1 MTNTA
6 KITGNGMASGLVG
19 KILDQRK
26 AEENARALQ
35 AANPGSLILAPSLYG
50 KKTGADNL
58 AKVHRAEWQ
67 DYLARFVPIE
77 NELYARFNDDA
88 GRAASVDKAGL
99 TMAQAFD
106 RSRQQEISGLRGMNV
121 NLSPRTQMMRDRAFE
136 TEKALATVGA
146 KNAMRTG
153 LEDQRMAIL
162 AGGLSSVAQKRG
174 GN

>member
-1 MTNTA
+1 MGAVNNLFA
-6 KITGNGMASGLVG
+6 RLKE
-19 KILDQRK
+19 QQ
-26 AEENARALQ
+26 NANQAAADLQ
-35 AANPGSLILAPSLYG
+35 AANPGSLILAPSLGG
-50 KKTGADNL
+50 KKSGAENL

-67 DYLARFVPIE
+67 DYLNRFVPIE
-77 NELYARFNDDA
+77 NELFARFNDDA
-88 GRAASVDKAGL
+88 GRAASVEKAGL

-106 RSRQQEISGLRGMNV
+106 RSRQQEIGDLRGMNV
-121 NLSPRTQMMRDRAFE
+121 NLSPRTQMMRDRTFE